1 MLNDFS
7 KLLVMVILA
16 VIAYNVMSGT
26 DLIKNTG
33 TLVTGGE
40 GAAPVQ
46 VQAPAAS
53 AAAPS
58 APVVA
63 PAAPAQNKDD
73 LYKNNPNVLPYP
85 QISNN
90 FAAQGNFQPTANYSN
105 LSCYPKDE
113 LNAADLLP
121 KEGAF
126 ADSNPSPQG
135 TLSNRNL
142 FEAGHHAGLNTQLS
156 SLRNANRQLRS
167 DPLIPRVAVGP
178 WSQSTYEADT
188 NRREFEIGGI

>member
-1 MLNDFS
+1 MLKDLS
-7 KLLVMVILA
+7 KLLVIVILA
-16 VIAYNVMSGT
+16 VVAYNVMSGT
-26 DLIKNTG
+26 GIM
-33 TLVTGGE
+33 VGGAATPE
-40 GAAPVQ
+40 LPKELQSVATRPAPGVAAAPVQ
-46 VQAPAAS
+46 
-53 AAAPS
+53 
-58 APVVA
+58 APVTDA
-63 PAAPAQNKDD
+63 PQNKDD
-73 LYKNNPNVLPYP
+73 VYKNNPNVLPYP

-90 FAAQGNFQPTANYSN
+90 FATQGDFQPTANYA
-105 LSCYPKDE
+105 SCFPKDD
-113 LNAADLLP
+113 LTASDLLP

-167 DPLIPRVAVGP
+167 DPLIPRISVGP
-178 WSQSTYEADT
+178 WSQSSYEADT

>member
-1 MLNDFS
+1 M
-7 KLLVMVILA
+7 
-16 VIAYNVMSGT
+16 
-26 DLIKNTG
+26 
-33 TLVTGGE
+33 
-40 GAAPVQ
+40 
-46 VQAPAAS
+46 AS
-53 AAAPS
+53 
-58 APVVA
+58 
-63 PAAPAQNKDD
+63 
-73 LYKNNPNVLPYP
+73 
-85 QISNN
+85 
-90 FAAQGNFQPTANYSN
+90 
-105 LSCYPKDE
+105 
-113 LNAADLLP
+113 DLLP

-178 WSQSTYEADT
+178 WSQSSYEADT

>member
-33 TLVTGGE
+33 TLVTGVE
-40 GAAPVQ
+40 GQTQ
-46 VQAPAAS
+46 VPAS
-53 AAAPS
+53 AASPS
-58 APVVA
+58 VPVVVPA
-63 PAAPAQNKDD
+63 AAVAAPAQNKDD

-90 FAAQGNFQPTANYSN
+90 FASQGNFQPTANYSN

>member
-1 MLNDFS
+1 MFKDLS

-26 DLIKNTG
+26 SLIKNTG
-33 TLVTGGE
+33 TLVTGG
-40 GAAPVQ
+40 ADV
-46 VQAPAAS
+46 
-53 AAAPS
+53 
-58 APVVA
+58 PVVA
-63 PAAPAQNKDD
+63 PSATQPAVAVAQQQNKDD
-73 LYKNNPNVLPYP
+73 IYKNNPNVLPYP

-90 FAAQGNFQPTANYSN
+90 FSAQGNFQPTAGYM
-105 LSCYPKDE
+105 SCYPKDE
-113 LNAADLLP
+113 LMASDLLP

>member
-1 MLNDFS
+1 MFKDLS

-26 DLIKNTG
+26 SLIKNAG
-33 TLVTGGE
+33 TLVTGS
-40 GAAPVQ
+40 AD
-46 VQAPAAS
+46 APA
-53 AAAPS
+53 
-58 APVVA
+58 VA
-63 PAAPAQNKDD
+63 QQQNKDD
-73 LYKNNPNVLPYP
+73 IYKNNPNVLPYP

-90 FAAQGNFQPTANYSN
+90 FSAQGNFQPSAGYM
-105 LSCYPKDE
+105 SCYPKDD
-113 LNAADLLP
+113 LMASDLLP

>member
-1 MLNDFS
+1 MLFKDFS
-7 KLLVMVILA
+7 KVLVMVILA
-16 VIAYNVMSGT
+16 VIAYNVLSGK

-33 TLVTGGE
+33 SVVSQFVPHVAGAGE
-40 GAAPVQ
+40 SEKPATAPT
-46 VQAPAAS
+46 AP
-53 AAAPS
+53 PS
-58 APVVA
+58 
-63 PAAPAQNKDD
+63 NKDD
-73 LYKNNPNVLPYP
+73 IYKNNPNVLAYP

-90 FAAQGNFQPTANYSN
+90 FTAQGNFQPAAANFSN

-113 LNAADLLP
+113 LTASELLP

-126 ADSNPSPQG
+126 SDSNPTPQG